1 MITAREKKMD
11 KPPSIAA
18 FFGKAEKLS
27 QERFT
32 EILQKVERA
41 RRVYARWVCHMVE
54 GKVPHFSFAVRLLAL
69 MQPSSCAVE
78 RVFSQVKLIVEQT
91 GSRSLEDLFLLR
103 VFMRC
108 NGSVHDQFG
117 LVR

>member
-1 MITAREKKMD
+1 MARQHFD
-11 KPPSIAA
+11 WS
-18 FFGKAEKLS
+18 KLGGAS
-27 QERFT
+27 KYDEANGSDHWLLDT
-32 EILQKVERA
+32 VERA